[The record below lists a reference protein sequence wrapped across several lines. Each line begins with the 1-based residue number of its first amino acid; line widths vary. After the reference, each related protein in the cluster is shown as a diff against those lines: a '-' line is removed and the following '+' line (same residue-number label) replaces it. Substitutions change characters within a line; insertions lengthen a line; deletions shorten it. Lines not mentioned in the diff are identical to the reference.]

1 MYDSDVKKSST
12 KKEPYKY
19 SIRLSPELGDRV
31 NDLSDRLRIEPT
43 QTFSEALIEK
53 FSEGNDEQILQRV
66 DGLESEIKKLRM
78 DLAKATKVLLIL
90 VGTNGSMRKEEAEK
104 FVANNMMGGM

>member
-1 MYDSDVKKSST
+1 MKKSSE

-31 NDLSDRLRIEPT
+31 NDLSDRLKIEPT

-53 FSEGNDEQILQRV
+53 FGGGNDEQILQRV
-66 DGLESEIKKLRM
+66 DGLESEVTKLRIE
-78 DLAKATKVLLIL
+78 LAKATKALLIL
-90 VGTNGSMRKEEAEK
+90 VGTKGSMRKEEAEK
-104 FVANNMMGGM
+104 FVENNMMGGL